1 VNLRLTTARSVARA
15 VFVLTLVASAGAAR
29 ADGRDPVA
37 AEALF
42 EAGRQAMQ
50 RADYAAACPRFAES
64 QRLDPA
70 AGTLINLA
78 DCEEHLGHLA
88 TAWEAWQEAVTLLP
102 LDDNRRPGAK
112 RRAAQIEQKVP
123 HLTIKLAA
131 DAPPDTRVLR
141 DALELGA
148 ASLGIALPVDP
159 GPHAV
164 RATAAG
170 HEESTTKVTLGEGE
184 SRVIEV
190 APGAAVAPA
199 ASSGVTPPASAP
211 TLPPASA
218 SSPAPVPT
226 PVAPAHAPVDHR
238 GLRIAGWVSGGV
250 GLAGIA
256 LGATTGVL
264 AIGKKSTVEAEC
276 DPTRGGC
283 SQAGFDASRSGH
295 TLALV
300 SDVGFIAGAA
310 LTAVGVWLVI
320 TYRPSA
326 GEPPPIVVAP
336 TPSGASISWRGSF

>member
-1 VNLRLTTARSVARA
+1 VNPRHSTARGVARA
-15 VFVLTLVASAGAAR
+15 VCVLTLVASVGAAR

-50 RADYAAACPRFAES
+50 RGDFAAACPRFAES

-88 TAWEAWQEAVTLLP
+88 TAWEAWQEAVTLLA

-131 DAPPDTRVLR
+131 DAPPDSHVLR

-164 RATAAG
+164 RVSAAG
-170 HEESTTKVTLGEGE
+170 HEESTTKVTVGEGE

-190 APGAAVAPA
+190 APGPAVAPA
-199 ASSGVTPPASAP
+199 SSSAVPPPSAAPTPPSAAASSAP
-211 TLPPASA
+211 L
-218 SSPAPVPT
+218 APSH
-226 PVAPAHAPVDHR
+226 VAPPPAPVDHPR
-238 GLRIAGWVSGGV
+238 LRLAGWITGGV

-256 LGATTGVL
+256 VGAAAGAL
-264 AIGKKSTVEAEC
+264 AIGKKSTVQSEC
-276 DPTRGGC
+276 DPARGGC
-283 SQAGFDASRSGH
+283 SQAGFDASRAGH
-295 TLALV
+295 SLALV
-300 SDVGFIAGAA
+300 SDVGFVAGAA

-320 TYRPSA
+320 AYRAPS
-326 GEPPPIVVAP
+326 GEPPPLVVAP
-336 TPSGASISWRGSF
+336 TPTGASISWQGRF